1 MIPVSG
7 SRTKPDL
14 VSSRQ
19 AMLKYLRISNFAL
32 IDRLELDFA
41 PGFNLITGETG
52 SGKSILVDSVSLLAG
67 ERASQEMIREGFDKA
82 RVEGLFSPAPGHPA
96 WSFLEETGLEAEDGE
111 ILIRREIS
119 RTGANRIFIN
129 GNLSTLGVLVRLGG
143 LMADI
148 HGQHDQQSLLRPRT
162 HLRHLDGFGEN
173 GEVVD
178 RVRQAYVDLEA
189 VRRRLERLREGASRR
204 LERTETL
211 RFQRSELQQLSL
223 EPGLDRKLERERDL
237 LATAENRHQA
247 AYESYRLLYDQ
258 ESSVLTLMDQAHRRL
273 DDLSRLDPDMESVAG
288 RCLDLRY
295 QVEEVGLE
303 LRDYA
308 ASIQWDAA
316 RLDEVGERL
325 SALEG
330 IKRKYGPS
338 LEEVLEHQEKIE
350 EELASVDLSRMRE
363 EELSREER
371 DLESRYLSLSRRLS
385 RKRRTDAR
393 EFCRRVEDELS
404 QLAMG
409 GCVFRV
415 RIETDESV
423 QTGQGTDAAEFL
435 ISPNPGESPRP
446 LGRTASGGELS
457 RITLALKS
465 VVAFAP
471 YPKTLVFDEVD
482 AGIGG
487 RVASTVGLKL
497 ARLARRDQ
505 VFCVSHWPQLACHA
519 TRHLHVDK
527 GVREGRT
534 VIRVQAL
541 EGDERVRELARM
553 TAGDS
558 LTETTLRQ
566 ARELL
571 RRATAGAGAGS
582 RDDPQVPVS
591 QPHLIRF

>member
-1 MIPVSG
+1 
-7 SRTKPDL
+7 
-14 VSSRQ
+14 
-19 AMLKYLRISNFAL
+19 MLKYLRISNFAL
-32 IDRLELDFA
+32 IDRLDLDFA

-96 WSFLEETGLEAEDGE
+96 WSFLEETGLEAEGGE
-111 ILIRREIS
+111 ILVRREIS

-129 GNLSTLGVLVRLGG
+129 GNLSTLGVLARLGS

-173 GEVVD
+173 GELVD
-178 RVRQAYVDLEA
+178 RVRQVHVDLEA
-189 VRRRLERLREGASRR
+189 VRRRLERLREGANRR

-237 LATAENRHQA
+237 LATAESRHQA

-288 RCLDLRY
+288 RSLDLRY

-308 ASIQWDAA
+308 ASIQWDAG
-316 RLDEVGERL
+316 RLDEVGEKL

-338 LEEVLEHQEKIE
+338 LEEVLEHQARIE
-350 EELASVDLSRMRE
+350 EELASADLSGIRE
-363 EELSREER
+363 EQLSREEG
-371 DLESRYLSLSRRLS
+371 DLESRYLSLSRKLS

-487 RVASTVGLKL
+487 RVAATVGLKL

-527 GVREGRT
+527 EVSEGRT

-558 LTETTLRQ
+558 LTETALRQ

-571 RRATAGAGAGS
+571 RRATAGAGPAS
-582 RDDPQVPVS
+582 RDDAQVPVS
-591 QPHLIRF
+591 QPT

>member
-1 MIPVSG
+1 
-7 SRTKPDL
+7 
-14 VSSRQ
+14 
-19 AMLKYLRISNFAL
+19 MLKYLRISNFAL
-32 IDRLELDFA
+32 IDRLELEFA

-67 ERASQEMIREGFDKA
+67 ERASQEMIREGFTKT
-82 RVEGLFSPAPGHPA
+82 RVEGVFSLEPGHPA
-96 WSFLEETGLEAEDGE
+96 WSFLEQTGLETEGDE

-129 GNLSTLGVLVRLGG
+129 GKLSTLGVLTRLGN

-148 HGQHDQQSLLRPRT
+148 HGQHDQQSLLQPRT
-162 HLRHLDGFGEN
+162 HLQHLDGFGKN
-173 GEVVD
+173 GELTD
-178 RVRQAYVDLEA
+178 RVRQIYVDLMA

-204 LERTETL
+204 LERMDTL
-211 RFQRSELQQLSL
+211 RYQLSELEQLGL
-223 EPGLDRKLERERDL
+223 EPGMDRKLERERDL
-237 LATAENRHQA
+237 LATAESRHQTA
-247 AYESYRLLYDQ
+247 NASFQLLYDQ
-258 ESSVLTLMDQAHRRL
+258 EGSVLSLLDQAQKRL
-273 DDLSRLDPDMESVAG
+273 YDLGRLDPEMESVAE
-288 RCLDLRY
+288 RSLDLRY

-330 IKRKYGPS
+330 VKRKYGPS
-338 LEEVLEHQEKIE
+338 LEEVLAHQAKIQEELESVDVSRRQE
-350 EELASVDLSRMRE
+350 EEWTRE
-363 EELSREER
+363 EQ
-371 DLESRYLSLSRRLS
+371 DLESRYLTLSRKLS
-385 RKRRTDAR
+385 RKRRADAKD
-393 EFCRRVEDELS
+393 FCRRVEGELS

-409 GCVFRV
+409 DCVFRV

-423 QTGQGTDAAEFL
+423 QTGQGTDTAEFL

-465 VVAFAP
+465 VVAFTP
-471 YPKTLVFDEVD
+471 YAKTLVFDEVD

-497 ARLARRDQ
+497 ARLAHRDQ

-527 GVREGRT
+527 GIHEGRT
-534 VIRVQAL
+534 VIQVQILDA
-541 EGDERVRELARM
+541 DERVRELARM

-571 RRATAGAGAGS
+571 RRAAAATSPES
-582 RDDPQVPVS
+582 RADPQRPVS
-591 QPHLIRF
+591 QPT

>member
-1 MIPVSG
+1 
-7 SRTKPDL
+7 
-14 VSSRQ
+14 
-19 AMLKYLRISNFAL
+19 MLKYLRISNFAL
-32 IDRLELDFA
+32 IDRLDLEFA

-67 ERASQEMIREGFDKA
+67 ERASQEMIREGFNKA
-82 RVEGLFSPAPGHPA
+82 RVEGVFSLEPGHPA
-96 WSFLEETGLEAEDGE
+96 WSFLEETGLETEGDE

-129 GNLSTLGVLVRLGG
+129 GKLSTLRVLTRLGS

-148 HGQHDQQSLLRPRT
+148 HGQHDQQSLLQPRT

-173 GEVVD
+173 GELAD
-178 RVRQAYVDLEA
+178 PVRQVYVDLAA

-204 LERTETL
+204 LERMDTL
-211 RFQRSELQQLSL
+211 RYELSELERLAL
-223 EPGLDRKLERERDL
+223 EPGMDRKLERERDL
-237 LATAENRHQA
+237 LATAESRHQA
-247 AYESYRLLYDQ
+247 AYESFRLLYDQ
-258 ESSVLTLMDQAHRRL
+258 EGSVLSLLDQARKRL
-273 DDLSRLDPDMESVAG
+273 YDLGRLDPEMETVAE
-288 RCLDLRY
+288 CSLDLRY

-330 IKRKYGPS
+330 VKRKYGPS
-338 LEEVLEHQEKIE
+338 LEEVLAHQAKIQEELESVDVSRRQE
-350 EELASVDLSRMRE
+350 EEWTRE
-363 EELSREER
+363 EQ
-371 DLESRYLSLSRRLS
+371 DLESRYLTLSRKLS
-385 RKRRTDAR
+385 RKRRADAKD
-393 EFCRRVEDELS
+393 FCRRVEGELS

-409 GCVFRV
+409 DCVFRV

-423 QTGQGTDAAEFL
+423 QTGQGTDTAEFL

-465 VVAFAP
+465 VVAFTP
-471 YPKTLVFDEVD
+471 YAKTLVFDEVD

-487 RVASTVGLKL
+487 RVASTAGLKL
-497 ARLARRDQ
+497 ARLAHRDQ

-527 GVREGRT
+527 GIHEGRT
-534 VIRVQAL
+534 VIQVRILDA
-541 EGDERVRELARM
+541 DERVRELARM

-571 RRATAGAGAGS
+571 RRAAAATSPES
-582 RDDPQVPVS
+582 RADPQRPVS
-591 QPHLIRF
+591 QPT

>member
-1 MIPVSG
+1 MIPVTG
-7 SRTKPDL
+7 PRAKPDL
-14 VSSRQ
+14 ASPRHV
-19 AMLKYLRISNFAL
+19 MLKYLRISNFAL

-96 WSFLEETGLEAEDGE
+96 WSFLEETGLESEGGE

-129 GNLSTLGVLVRLGG
+129 GNLSTLGVLVRLGS

-162 HLRHLDGFGEN
+162 HLRHLDGFGGN
-173 GEVVD
+173 GELAD
-178 RVRQAYVDLEA
+178 RVRRVYVDLEA
-189 VRRRLERLREGASRR
+189 VRRRLERLREGANRR

-237 LATAENRHQA
+237 LATAESRHQA

-273 DDLSRLDPDMESVAG
+273 DDLSRLDPDMESVSG
-288 RCLDLRY
+288 RSLDLRY
-295 QVEEVGLE
+295 QVEELGLE

-350 EELASVDLSRMRE
+350 EELASADFSRMRE

-371 DLESRYLSLSRRLS
+371 DLESRYLSLSRKLS

-423 QTGQGTDAAEFL
+423 QTGRGTDAAEFL
-435 ISPNPGESPRP
+435 IGPNPGESPRP

-457 RITLALKS
+457 RVTLALKS

-534 VIRVQAL
+534 VIRVRAL

-558 LTETTLRQ
+558 LTDTTLRQ

-571 RRATAGAGAGS
+571 RRATSGS
-582 RDDPQVPVS
+582 GPGPRDDPQVPVS
-591 QPHLIRF
+591 QLT

>member
-1 MIPVSG
+1 
-7 SRTKPDL
+7 
-14 VSSRQ
+14 
-19 AMLKYLRISNFAL
+19 MLKYLRISNFAL

-67 ERASQEMIREGFDKA
+67 ERASQEMIRQGFDRA
-82 RVEGLFSPAPGHPA
+82 RVEGVFSLEPGHPA
-96 WSFLEETGLEAEDGE
+96 WSFLEDTGQEAEDGE
-111 ILIRREIS
+111 IVIRREIS

-129 GNLSTLGVLVRLGG
+129 GNLSTLGVLVRLGR

-148 HGQHDQQSLLRPRT
+148 HGQHDQQSLLRRRT

-173 GEVVD
+173 RELVD
-178 RVRQAYVDLEA
+178 RVRQVYADLES

-204 LERTETL
+204 VERIETL
-211 RFQRSELQQLSL
+211 RFQRSELEQLSL
-223 EPGLDRKLERERDL
+223 EPELDRKLERERDL
-237 LATAENRHQA
+237 LATAESRHQA
-247 AYESYRLLYDQ
+247 AYDSYRLLYDQ
-258 ESSVLTLMDQAHRRL
+258 ESSALTLMDQAQQRL
-273 DDLSRLDPDMESVAG
+273 HDLSRLDPDMESLAE
-288 RCLDLRY
+288 RSLELRY

-303 LRDYA
+303 MRDYA
-308 ASIQWDAA
+308 GSIQWDAA
-316 RLDEVGERL
+316 RLDEVGEKL

-338 LEEVLEHQEKIE
+338 LEEVLEHQARIE
-350 EELASVDLSRMRE
+350 EELASSDSSRMQE

-371 DLESRYLSLSRRLS
+371 DLESRYLSLSRELS
-385 RKRRTDAR
+385 RKRRTDAQ

-435 ISPNPGESPRP
+435 ISPNLGEPPKP

-471 YPKTLVFDEVD
+471 YSKTLVFDEVD
-482 AGIGG
+482 SGIGG

-497 ARLARRDQ
+497 GRLARRDQ

-519 TRHLHVDK
+519 TRHLHVAK
-527 GVREGRT
+527 GIREGRT

-571 RRATAGAGAGS
+571 RRATAGAGPGS

-591 QPHLIRF
+591 QPT

>member
-1 MIPVSG
+1 
-7 SRTKPDL
+7 
-14 VSSRQ
+14 
-19 AMLKYLRISNFAL
+19 MLKYLRISNFAL
-32 IDRLELDFA
+32 IDRLELEFA

-67 ERASQEMIREGFDKA
+67 ERASQEMIREGFDRA
-82 RVEGLFSPAPGHPA
+82 RVEGVFSLDPGHPA
-96 WSFLEETGLEAEDGE
+96 WSILEATGLETEGGE
-111 ILIRREIS
+111 ILVRREIS

-129 GNLSTLGVLVRLGG
+129 GNLSTLGVLARLGS

-148 HGQHDQQSLLRPRT
+148 HGQHDQQSLLQPRT
-162 HLRHLDGFGEN
+162 HLRHLDGFGGN
-173 GEVVD
+173 GELTD
-178 RVRQAYVDLEA
+178 RVRQVYVDLTA

-204 LERTETL
+204 LERMDTL
-211 RFQRSELQQLSL
+211 RYQLSELEQLAL
-223 EPGLDRKLERERDL
+223 EPGIDRKLARERDL
-237 LATAENRHQA
+237 LATAENRQQA
-247 AYESYRLLYDQ
+247 AYESFELLYDR
-258 ESSVLTLMDQAHRRL
+258 EGSVLSLLDQAQKRL
-273 DDLSRLDPDMESVAG
+273 DDLGRLDPEMEPVAE
-288 RCLDLRY
+288 RSLELRY

-308 ASIQWDAA
+308 ASIHWDAA

-330 IKRKYGPS
+330 VKRKYGPS
-338 LEEVLEHQEKIE
+338 LEEVLAHQGRIQ
-350 EELASVDLSRMRE
+350 EELASVDVSRMQEQEWTRE
-363 EELSREER
+363 EQ
-371 DLESRYLSLSRRLS
+371 DLESRYLALSRKLS
-385 RKRRTDAR
+385 RKRRTDA
-393 EFCRRVEDELS
+393 EDFCRRVEEELS

-409 GCVFRV
+409 RCAFRV
-415 RIETDESV
+415 RIDTDESV
-423 QTGQGTDAAEFL
+423 QTGQGTDTAEFL

-465 VVAFAP
+465 VVAFSP
-471 YPKTLVFDEVD
+471 YAKTLVFDEVD

-527 GVREGRT
+527 GIQEGRT
-534 VIRVQAL
+534 VIQVRVLDA
-541 EGDERVRELARM
+541 DERVRELARM
-553 TAGDS
+553 TAGES

-571 RRATAGAGAGS
+571 RRAAADTNPAS
-582 RDDPQVPVS
+582 RADPQQPGS
-591 QPHLIRF
+591 QPA

>member
-1 MIPVSG
+1 
-7 SRTKPDL
+7 
-14 VSSRQ
+14 
-19 AMLKYLRISNFAL
+19 MLKYLRISHFAL

-67 ERASQEMIREGFDKA
+67 ARASQEMIREGFEKA
-82 RVEGLFSPAPGHPA
+82 RVEGVFSLEAGHPA
-96 WSFLEETGLEAEDGE
+96 WSFLEEAGLEAEGGE
-111 ILIRREIS
+111 IVIRREIS

-129 GNLSTLGVLVRLGG
+129 GSLSTLGVLVRLGS
-143 LMADI
+143 LTADI
-148 HGQHDQQSLLRPRT
+148 HGQHDQQGLLRPRT

-173 GEVVD
+173 GEFLD
-178 RVRQAYVDLEA
+178 RVRQVYIDLEA
-189 VRRRLERLREGASRR
+189 VRRRLQRLREGASRR
-204 LERTETL
+204 LERMETL
-211 RFQRSELQQLSL
+211 RFQRSELEQLSL

-237 LATAENRHQA
+237 LATAESRHQA

-258 ESSVLTLMDQAHRRL
+258 ESSVLALMDQAHTRL
-273 DDLSRLDPDMESVAG
+273 QDLSRLDPDMESVAE
-288 RCLDLRY
+288 RSLELRY
-295 QVEEVGLE
+295 QVEEAGLE

-316 RLDEVGERL
+316 RLDEIGERL

-338 LEEVLEHQEKIE
+338 LEEVLEHQAGIE
-350 EELASVDLSRMRE
+350 EELASADLSRMQE

-371 DLESRYLSLSRRLS
+371 DLESRYLSLSRKLS
-385 RKRRTDAR
+385 RKRRTDAQ
-393 EFCRRVEDELS
+393 EFCGRVEEELS

-415 RIETDESV
+415 RVETDEAV

-465 VVAFAP
+465 VVAFTP
-471 YPKTLVFDEVD
+471 YSKTLVFDEVD
-482 AGIGG
+482 SGIGG

-519 TRHLHVDK
+519 ARHLHVDK

-534 VIRVQAL
+534 VIQVQVL
-541 EGDERVRELARM
+541 EGEERVRELARM

-571 RRATAGAGAGS
+571 RRATAGSGPGT

-591 QPHLIRF
+591 RPT

>member
-1 MIPVSG
+1 
-7 SRTKPDL
+7 
-14 VSSRQ
+14 
-19 AMLKYLRISNFAL
+19 MLNYLRISNFAL
-32 IDRLELDFA
+32 IDRLDLEFA

-67 ERASQEMIREGFDKA
+67 ERASQEMIREGFEKA
-82 RVEGLFSPAPGHPA
+82 RVEGVFALDLGHPA
-96 WSFLEETGLEAEDGE
+96 WSSIEKTGLETEGDE

-129 GNLSTLGVLVRLGG
+129 GKLSTLGVLTRLGS

-148 HGQHDQQSLLRPRT
+148 HGQHDQQSLLQPRT

-173 GEVVD
+173 GELTD
-178 RVRQAYVDLEA
+178 RVRQVYVDLMA
-189 VRRRLERLREGASRR
+189 VRRRLERLRDGASRR
-204 LERTETL
+204 LERMNTL
-211 RFQRSELQQLSL
+211 RYRLSELEQLAL
-223 EPGLDRKLERERDL
+223 EPGMDRKLERERDL
-237 LATAENRHQA
+237 LATAESRHQA
-247 AYESYRLLYDQ
+247 AYESFRLLYDQ
-258 ESSVLTLMDQAHRRL
+258 EESVLSLLDHAQKRL
-273 DDLSRLDPDMESVAG
+273 YDLGRLDPEMETVAE
-288 RCLDLRY
+288 RSLDLRY

-316 RLDEVGERL
+316 RLDQVGERL

-330 IKRKYGPS
+330 VKRKYGPS
-338 LEEVLEHQEKIE
+338 LEEVLDHQAKIRKELESVDFSRGQE
-350 EELASVDLSRMRE
+350 EEWIRE
-363 EELSREER
+363 EQ
-371 DLESRYLSLSRRLS
+371 DLESKYLALSRKLS
-385 RKRRTDAR
+385 RKRRADAE
-393 EFCRRVEDELS
+393 EFCRRVEGELS

-409 GCVFRV
+409 NCVFRV

-423 QTGQGTDAAEFL
+423 QSGQGTDTAEFL

-457 RITLALKS
+457 RITLALNS
-465 VVAFAP
+465 VVAFTP
-471 YPKTLVFDEVD
+471 YSKTLVFDEVD

-527 GVREGRT
+527 GIHEGRT
-534 VIRVQAL
+534 VIQVRILDA
-541 EGDERVRELARM
+541 DERVRELARM

-571 RRATAGAGAGS
+571 RRAAAATRPES
-582 RDDPQVPVS
+582 RADSQRPKPQPT
-591 QPHLIRF
+591 

>member
-1 MIPVSG
+1 MIPGSG
-7 SRTKPDL
+7 PRAEPDF
-14 VSSRQ
+14 VSSLRV
-19 AMLKYLRISNFAL
+19 MLKYLRISNFAL

-67 ERASQEMIREGFDKA
+67 ERASQEMIREGFEKA
-82 RVEGLFSPAPGHPA
+82 RVEGVFSLEPGHPA
-96 WSFLEETGLEAEDGE
+96 WSFLEGKGLETEGGE
-111 ILIRREIS
+111 ILVRREIS

-129 GNLSTLGVLVRLGG
+129 GNLSTLGVLVRLGS

-173 GEVVD
+173 GELMD
-178 RVRQAYVDLEA
+178 RVRQVHVDLTA
-189 VRRRLERLREGASRR
+189 VRRRLERIRAGASRR
-204 LERTETL
+204 LERMASL
-211 RFQRSELQQLSL
+211 RYQLSELEQLAL
-223 EPGLDRKLERERDL
+223 EPELDRKLERERDL
-237 LATAENRHQA
+237 LATAENRQQA
-247 AYESYRLLYDQ
+247 AYESFQLLYDQ
-258 ESSVLTLMDQAHRRL
+258 EGSALSLLDHAQQRL
-273 DDLSRLDPDMESVAG
+273 NDLGRLDPEMETVAE
-288 RCLDLRY
+288 RSLDLRY

-316 RLDEVGERL
+316 RLEEVGEKL
-325 SALEG
+325 SVLEG

-338 LEEVLEHQEKIE
+338 LEEVLEHQARIQ
-350 EELASVDLSRMRE
+350 EELASEDGSRMRE

-371 DLESRYLSLSRRLS
+371 DLESRYLELSRKLS
-385 RKRRTDAR
+385 RKRRSDAR
-393 EFCRRVEDELS
+393 EFSRRVEEELS
-404 QLAMG
+404 RLAMD

-471 YPKTLVFDEVD
+471 YSKTLVFDEVD

-527 GVREGRT
+527 GVHEGRT
-534 VIRVQAL
+534 VIQVQVLDA
-541 EGDERVRELARM
+541 DERVRELARM

-571 RRATAGAGAGS
+571 RRATAGSGPGS
-582 RDDPQVPVS
+582 RDDPQLPVS
-591 QPHLIRF
+591 QPS

>member
-1 MIPVSG
+1 
-7 SRTKPDL
+7 
-14 VSSRQ
+14 
-19 AMLKYLRISNFAL
+19 MLKYLRISNFAL

-67 ERASQEMIREGFDKA
+67 ERASQEMIREGFEKA
-82 RVEGLFSPAPGHPA
+82 RVEGVFSLEPEHPA

-111 ILIRREIS
+111 IVIRREIS

-129 GNLSTLGVLVRLGG
+129 GNLSTLGLLVRLGR

-173 GEVVD
+173 GDLLD
-178 RVRQAYVDLEA
+178 RVRQVYVDLEA

-204 LERTETL
+204 LERMETL
-211 RFQRSELQQLSL
+211 RFQRSELEQLSL

-237 LATAENRHQA
+237 LATAESRHQA

-258 ESSVLTLMDQAHRRL
+258 ESSVLSLMDQAHQRL
-273 DDLSRLDPDMESVAG
+273 HDLSRLDPDMESVAE
-288 RCLDLRY
+288 RSLDLRY

-330 IKRKYGPS
+330 LKRKYGPS
-338 LEEVLEHQEKIE
+338 LEEVLEHQARVE

-363 EELSREER
+363 EELSREET
-371 DLESRYLSLSRRLS
+371 DLESRYLSLSRKLS
-385 RKRRTDAR
+385 RKRRTDAQ
-393 EFCRRVEDELS
+393 EFCRRVEEELS

-457 RITLALKS
+457 RVTLALKS
-465 VVAFAP
+465 VVAFTP
-471 YPKTLVFDEVD
+471 YSKTLVFDEVD

-505 VFCVSHWPQLACHA
+505 VFCISHWPQLACHA

-527 GVREGRT
+527 GIHQGRT
-534 VIRVQAL
+534 IIKVRVLDA
-541 EGDERVRELARM
+541 DERVRELARM
-553 TAGDS
+553 AAGDS
-558 LTETTLRQ
+558 LTETALRQ

-571 RRATAGAGAGS
+571 RRAAAGSGPGS
-582 RDDPQVPVS
+582 RDDPPVPAT
-591 QPHLIRF
+591 QPG

>member
-1 MIPVSG
+1 
-7 SRTKPDL
+7 
-14 VSSRQ
+14 
-19 AMLKYLRISNFAL
+19 MLKYLRISNFAL

-41 PGFNLITGETG
+41 PGLNLITGETG

-67 ERASQEMIREGFDKA
+67 ERASQEMIREGFGKA
-82 RVEGLFSPAPGHPA
+82 RVEGVFSLKPGHPA
-96 WSFLEETGLEAEDGE
+96 WSLLEETGLEAEDGE
-111 ILIRREIS
+111 IVIRREIS

-129 GNLSTLGVLVRLGG
+129 GNLSTLGALVRLGS

-173 GEVVD
+173 GELVD
-178 RVRQAYVDLEA
+178 RVRQVYVDLEA

-204 LERTETL
+204 RERMETL
-211 RFQRSELQQLSL
+211 RFQRSELEQLSL
-223 EPGLDRKLERERDL
+223 EPGLDRRLERERDL
-237 LATAENRHQA
+237 LATAESRHQA

-258 ESSVLTLMDQAHRRL
+258 ESSVLALMDQAHKRL
-273 DDLSRLDPDMESVAG
+273 HDLSRLDPDMESAAE
-288 RCLDLRY
+288 RSLDLRY

-316 RLDEVGERL
+316 RLDEVGEKL

-338 LEEVLEHQEKIE
+338 LEEVLEHQAEIE
-350 EELASVDLSRMRE
+350 EELASADSSRMRE
-363 EELSREER
+363 EELIREES
-371 DLESRYLSLSRRLS
+371 DLESRYLSLSRKLS
-385 RKRRTDAR
+385 QKRRTDAR

-415 RIETDESV
+415 GIETDESV

-435 ISPNPGESPRP
+435 ISSNPGESPRP

-527 GVREGRT
+527 GVRGGRT

-571 RRATAGAGAGS
+571 RRATSGSGSGS
-582 RDDPQVPVS
+582 RDDPQAPAS
-591 QPHLIRF
+591 QPS

>member
-1 MIPVSG
+1 MLVGLSPRTA
-7 SRTKPDL
+7 RTKPDL
-14 VSSRQ
+14 ASPRHV
-19 AMLKYLRISNFAL
+19 MLKYLRISNFAL
-32 IDRLELDFA
+32 IDRLELEFA

-129 GNLSTLGVLVRLGG
+129 GNLSTLGVLVRLGS

-148 HGQHDQQSLLRPRT
+148 HGQHDQQSLVRPRT
-162 HLRHLDGFGEN
+162 HIRHLDGFGEN
-173 GEVVD
+173 GELVD
-178 RVRQAYVDLEA
+178 RVRQVHADLEA
-189 VRRRLERLREGASRR
+189 VRRRLERLREDASRR

-237 LATAENRHQA
+237 LATAESRHQA

-258 ESSVLTLMDQAHRRL
+258 ESSVLTLMDQAHRWL

-288 RCLDLRY
+288 RSLDLRY

-303 LRDYA
+303 LRDYT

-316 RLDEVGERL
+316 RLDEVGARL

-350 EELASVDLSRMRE
+350 EELASADLSRMRE
-363 EELSREER
+363 EELSREEK
-371 DLESRYLSLSRRLS
+371 DLESRYLSLSRKLS

-423 QTGQGTDAAEFL
+423 QTGLGTDAAEFL

-487 RVASTVGLKL
+487 RVASTVGMKL
-497 ARLARRDQ
+497 ALLARRDQ

-534 VIRVQAL
+534 VIRVRAL

-558 LTETTLRQ
+558 LTDTTLRQ

-571 RRATAGAGAGS
+571 RRATSGAGTGP

-591 QPHLIRF
+591 QPT

>member
-1 MIPVSG
+1 MIPVTG
-7 SRTKPDL
+7 PRAKPGL
-14 VSSRQ
+14 ASSRH

-32 IDRLELDFA
+32 IDRLDLDFA

-96 WSFLEETGLEAEDGE
+96 WSFLEETGLEAEGGE
-111 ILIRREIS
+111 ILVRREIS

-129 GNLSTLGVLVRLGG
+129 GNLSTLGVLARLGS

-173 GEVVD
+173 GELVD
-178 RVRQAYVDLEA
+178 RVRQVHVDLEA
-189 VRRRLERLREGASRR
+189 VRRRLERLREGANRR

-237 LATAENRHQA
+237 LATAESRHQA

-288 RCLDLRY
+288 RSLDLRY

-308 ASIQWDAA
+308 ASIQWDAG
-316 RLDEVGERL
+316 RLDEVGEKL

-338 LEEVLEHQEKIE
+338 LEEVLEHQARIE
-350 EELASVDLSRMRE
+350 EELASADLSGIRE
-363 EELSREER
+363 EQLSREEG
-371 DLESRYLSLSRRLS
+371 DLESRYLSLSRKLS

-487 RVASTVGLKL
+487 RVAATVGLKL

-527 GVREGRT
+527 EVSEGRT

-558 LTETTLRQ
+558 LTETALRQ

-571 RRATAGAGAGS
+571 RRATAGAGPAS
-582 RDDPQVPVS
+582 RDDAQVPVS
-591 QPHLIRF
+591 QPT